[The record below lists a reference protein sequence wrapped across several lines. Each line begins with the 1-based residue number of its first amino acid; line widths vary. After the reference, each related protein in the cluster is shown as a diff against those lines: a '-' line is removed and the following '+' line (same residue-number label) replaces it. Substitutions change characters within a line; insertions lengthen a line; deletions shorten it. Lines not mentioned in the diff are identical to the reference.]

1 MKNRKFKYDFQLV
14 VNGMLSIYEFE
25 RGWHDL
31 IKKWFGKYCIHGQ
44 NIWKEGKLGKALV
57 EGQVLCMDEQY
68 TEKQEGKLHVENV
81 SLNVVA
87 ETTKSVISN
96 FYFKAL
102 TVRTF
107 IIKWFVAR
115 DSSMSHFVTQHDRL
129 LFDRDKEQDIAK
141 DQTKQVILI

>member
-1 MKNRKFKYDFQLV
+1 MPNTYHLWCKWHVMKDIREGLGPLYMKNRKFKDDFQLV
-14 VNGMLSIYEFE
+14 VNGMLSIDEFE

-96 FYFKAL
+96 F
-102 TVRTF
+102 
-107 IIKWFVAR
+107 
-115 DSSMSHFVTQHDRL
+115 
-129 LFDRDKEQDIAK
+129 LF
-141 DQTKQVILI
+141 